1 MITPHKYLNLD
12 LSILRIS
19 SIILKFLLQ
28 DNLILYNEVIYRLR
42 QVEPQISMETILI
55 SINFLYLFGVIEF
68 DAQKDMFKLVQ

>member
-28 DNLILYNEVIYRLR
+28 DNLIPYNEVIYRLR

-55 SINFLYLFGVIEF
+55 SINFLYLFGVIDF